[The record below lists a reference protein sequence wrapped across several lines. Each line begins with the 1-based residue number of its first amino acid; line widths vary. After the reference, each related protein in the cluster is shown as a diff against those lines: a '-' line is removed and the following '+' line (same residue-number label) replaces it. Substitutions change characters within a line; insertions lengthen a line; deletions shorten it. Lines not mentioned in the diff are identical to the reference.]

1 MYKVSIICTNYN
13 KAPWISD
20 ALDSF
25 LSQVTDFE
33 VEIIVIDDASTDD
46 SREIL
51 KSYQKKSS
59 GKIKLLFNETNI
71 GITKTWIK
79 ACLYAKGKYIA
90 RCDGDD
96 YWTDSF
102 KLQKQVDVLEA
113 SKRSRWCN
121 TDFDFVNSQGDLLY
135 ANAFSSGHTPLTDT
149 YEKVLALKGMTMAS
163 TWLVDADLMRQV
175 NQKINVDTPDDTFD
189 IQLELF
195 QLTQLTYIKNS
206 TTIYRMTTDSDSRP
220 TDTPKMIHRI
230 QKLLDTQLNYLK
242 KYNQVD
248 TKEVSKLLL
257 QQDAKQE
264 IRIHELSC
272 FIQELQQTIVDKT
285 KQQETR
291 EVELQNVI
299 EEQKNQL
306 SELRQQYHAIIN
318 SRQWKYTSKLIAF
331 IRRKK

>member
-1 MYKVSIICTNYN
+1 
-13 KAPWISD
+13 
-20 ALDSF
+20 
-25 LSQVTDFE
+25 
-33 VEIIVIDDASTDD
+33 
-46 SREIL
+46 
-51 KSYQKKSS
+51 
-59 GKIKLLFNETNI
+59 
-71 GITKTWIK
+71 
-79 ACLYAKGKYIA
+79 
-90 RCDGDD
+90 
-96 YWTDSF
+96 
-102 KLQKQVDVLEA
+102 
-113 SKRSRWCN
+113 
-121 TDFDFVNSQGDLLY
+121 
-135 ANAFSSGHTPLTDT
+135 
-149 YEKVLALKGMTMAS
+149 
-163 TWLVDADLMRQV
+163 
-175 NQKINVDTPDDTFD
+175 
-189 IQLELF
+189 
-195 QLTQLTYIKNS
+195 
-206 TTIYRMTTDSDSRP
+206 MTTDSDSRP
-220 TDTPKMIHRI
+220 TDTPKMIYRI

-248 TKEVSKLLL
+248 TKEVSELLL